1 MSTKQLPSE
10 INEHT
15 AKLIVGL
22 IAITLA
28 IAEYFLT
35 CGELHSVSESYLF
48 DGWAR
53 NVFVGSLCAIG
64 AFMFSYNGKEPF
76 QTFQMIMSKVAA
88 LAALGIAMFPCLCNR
103 NPNELDFP
111 YLHGILTLILFIILV
126 IFCYF
131 FFQRAWDKY
140 LEARAKGES
149 GWLPKI
155 RAGIYAVC
163 AGLILLSMLILA
175 FDKLT
180 GGTLS
185 SDAQNLTFYCEYFAL
200 SSFGVAWLIAG
211 GHVLPGKTKAMLKR
225 HGLI

>member
-1 MSTKQLPSE
+1 MSATKFPSE

-35 CGELHSVSESYLF
+35 CRELHSVSESYLF

-103 NPNELDFP
+103 NPDDLDFP
-111 YLHGILTLILFIILV
+111 YVHGISTLILFIIL
-126 IFCYF
+126 ILFCYF
-131 FFQRAWDKY
+131 FFKRAWGKY
-140 LEARAKGES
+140 LKARAKGES
-149 GWLPKI
+149 GWAPKT
-155 RAGIYAVC
+155 RAGIYLAC
-163 AGLILLSMLILA
+163 GGLIFASMVLLAIDKMLDDVIS
-175 FDKLT
+175 K
-180 GGTLS
+180 
-185 SDAQNLTFYCEYFAL
+185 QVPNLTFYCEYVAL
-200 SSFGVAWLIAG
+200 SSFGGAWLIAG
-211 GHVLPGKTKAMLKR
+211 GHVLPGKIKAMLKR
-225 HGLI
+225 YGLI